1 MTEDRPWQR
10 RLKAA
15 GLTQRQFANI
25 VGRLEKTVS
34 NQIRGRLK
42 GGVPKHL
49 KVIIMAWEL
58 MNEEQRKRWLDM
70 AQAESGDD
78 EKATAGRKDANELE
92 SENEA
97 LRAQVE
103 ELMQELRARRK

>member
-15 GLTQRQFANI
+15 GLTQRQLADI

-34 NQIRGRLK
+34 KQIRGLLK

-58 MNEEQRKRWLDM
+58 MDEEQRTRWLGM

-78 EKATAGRKDANELE
+78 EKAVPSRKHADELE

-97 LRAQVE
+97 LRAQVD
-103 ELMQELRARRK
+103 ELMKELRARRK